1 MHLSRAR
8 TTMFSR
14 SSRSSRRARWTAAA
28 TVAAVVCAPLLL
40 GSSGG
45 ASAAGTAPSCST
57 AGTWKQGELNV
68 YWLDVEQGD
77 SQFIVGPTGRTM
89 LIDLGESS
97 FNSTG
102 TSTHAY
108 RIAGKIRSICGIAS
122 GPVHIDYVM
131 ASHHHLDHIGYA
143 AVPGDTTTYGNGIYQ
158 LLTPANLNFDV
169 GTLIDH
175 DGGTWTDAN
184 ADGSCE
190 PGTSTAPS
198 NEIAYHNAGT
208 TSTTGARWICWLHGP
223 ATQADRANINGKVV
237 TLTNTNTW
245 PTIDLGTGV
254 TTTLLEANGK
264 GVMEANGTTPVSG
277 NHTNDAT
284 PPSENDYSIGLTIQY
299 GPFRYATAGD
309 SDGEYS
315 TSANGYTYN
324 NIESL
329 LATKVGQVNALRANH
344 HGSSHSSSA
353 TYINAADPQVG
364 VISCGVN
371 SYGHPGNR
379 TLNAFR
385 GVGADI
391 FLTNDPCDDV
401 DADGVTPIDYSGT
414 YNHNGDIWLATA
426 GSGATFSVTYD
437 AGNRSYTT
445 RADSGGTPGGTPA
458 DVRINEF
465 LMAPQSTTTEWVE
478 LYNPTA
484 TGIDLSG
491 YYIDDVAGG
500 GGAPKAIPAGTV
512 IPAHGYY
519 VMDIASGFLNNT
531 GSESVRY
538 LKIVGGVETV
548 YDTYS
553 YNLGST
559 QYDKVFHRTGDAGT
573 WCNTISSNVTKGAA
587 NPTTCP

>member
-1 MHLSRAR
+1 MHVSRAR
-8 TTMFSR
+8 
-14 SSRSSRRARWTAAA
+14 RSSRRTRWVAAA
-28 TVAAVVCAPLLL
+28 AIATVVSAPLLL
-40 GSSGG
+40 GSPGG

-57 AGTWKQGELNV
+57 AGTWTQGELNV

-102 TSTHAY
+102 ASTHAT
-108 RIAGKIRSICGIAS
+108 RIAGVIRSICGIAS
-122 GPVHIDYVM
+122 GPVHLDYVM

-143 AVPGDTTTYGNGIYQ
+143 AVPGDTATYGNGIYQ
-158 LLTPANLNFDV
+158 LLTPGNLNFDV

-175 DGGTWTDAN
+175 DGGTWTDSN
-184 ADGSCE
+184 GNGRCD

-198 NEIAYHNAGT
+198 TEIAYHNAGT
-208 TSTTGARWICWLHGP
+208 TSTTGARWICWLYGP
-223 ATQADRANINGKVV
+223 AAQADRANINGKVV
-237 TLTNTNTW
+237 TLTNTSTW

-254 TTTLLEANGK
+254 TTSLLEANGK
-264 GVMEANGTTPVSG
+264 GVMESNGTTPVSG
-277 NHTNDAT
+277 NHTTDAT
-284 PPSENDYSIGLTIQY
+284 PPSENDYSIGLTVQY
-299 GPFRYATAGD
+299 GTFRYATAGD

-344 HGSSHSSSA
+344 HGSSHSSSS

-379 TLNAFR
+379 TLNALR
-385 GVGADI
+385 TVGADI
-391 FLTNDPCDDV
+391 YLTNDPCDDV
-401 DADGVTPIDYSGT
+401 DADGTTPIDYSGT
-414 YNHNGDIWLATA
+414 LNHNGDIHLAT
-426 GSGATFSVTYD
+426 GSAGATFTVTYD
-437 AGNRSYTT
+437 AGNRAYTT
-445 RADSGGTPGGTPA
+445 RSDTGGTPGGTAA
-458 DVRINEF
+458 DIRVNEF
-465 LMAPQSTTTEWVE
+465 LMAPQAAPGTEWVE
-478 LYNPTA
+478 LVNPTG
-484 TGIDLSG
+484 TSVDISG
-491 YYIDDVAGG
+491 YYIDDVAAG
-500 GGAPKAIPAGTV
+500 GGAPKVIPSGTV

-531 GSESVRY
+531 GSDSVRY

-559 QYDKVFHRTGDAGT
+559 HYDQVFHRTGDAGA
-573 WCNTISSNVTKGAA
+573 WCGTISSNVTKGAA